1 MSDRDYPMNQNYNY
15 GQETRNFNN
24 TGPVPGNGLPDFSPN
39 YMGQTGMNTGRD
51 IPERDLGRI
60 SKEIRFEKNL
70 HEGVFTADVKPE
82 VYFTGQISIGEN
94 FVGDGGFCC
103 ELLLEVGDGWELFDL
118 PMSVQTQTCYTQPG
132 LPLVW

>member
-1 MSDRDYPMNQNYNY
+1 MNQNYNY
-15 GQETRNFNN
+15 GDETRNFSN
-24 TGPVPGNGLPDFSPN
+24 TGPVPNDRLPNIAPN
-39 YMGQTGMNTGRD
+39 YMGQTGVNTGRD
-51 IPERDLGRI
+51 LPVADHGRM

-103 ELLLEVGDGWELFDL
+103 EL
-118 PMSVQTQTCYTQPG
+118 
-132 LPLVW
+132 